1 MLKPFVVE
9 ERVFFHAR
17 KTAHTSYLA
26 GSRKGARNR
35 KLEPSLGWG
44 KGKKKVSELN
54 FPNFTLF
61 FFRYQR
67 FGLPLRPFS
76 FASSTTPRIGI
87 RAVAAQPGK
96 VRSSSVRCGIAER

>member
-9 ERVFFHAR
+9 ERVFFRAR

-61 FFRYQR
+61 FFSDTRDLDYRYDR
-67 FGLPLRPFS
+67 FPSHHL
-76 FASSTTPRIGI
+76 
-87 RAVAAQPGK
+87 QHPG
-96 VRSSSVRCGIAER
+96 SE